1 MAMAEIIEIRA
12 RQIID
17 SRGNPTVEADV
28 SLEDGSFGRA
38 AVPSGASTGEYEAV
52 ELRDGGKD
60 YLGRSVLTAV
70 GNIHAR
76 IAPELIG
83 EDASCQFHIDR
94 LMMDIDGTENK
105 SSLGANAVLAVSM
118 ACARASAD
126 SLMVPLYSYLGGPAA
141 RILPVP
147 MMNIINGGKHASNPI
162 DLQEF
167 MIVPAGFD
175 TFGRALQAGA
185 EIFQTLKKRAAAAGM
200 STSVGD
206 EGGLAPDLPDNV
218 AALEFIMETIRTSGY
233 RPGEEVF
240 IALDPAA
247 SEFYRNGRYFMHGE
261 NPAGLT
267 SEEMVDYWAELVDNF
282 PIMSIEDGLAEDD
295 WNGWQLMTGKL
306 GNRIH
311 IVGDD
316 LFVTNVE
323 RLKRGIETKAA
334 NAILI
339 KLNQIGTVSETL
351 QAIDTAQR
359 NGMAAVISHRSG
371 ETEDTF
377 ISDLAVA
384 RNTGL
389 IKTGSICRTDRTAK
403 YNQLL
408 RIEEA
413 LESAAEFAGMGIIRG

>member
-1 MAMAEIIEIRA
+1 MPEIIDIRA

-17 SRGNPTVEADV
+17 SRGNPTIEADV
-28 SLEDGSFGRA
+28 MLEDGSFGRA
-38 AVPSGASTGEYEAV
+38 AVPSGASTGEHEAV
-52 ELRDGGKD
+52 ELRDGGDDFQGKAV
-60 YLGRSVLTAV
+60 LKAVQNVHSV
-70 GNIHAR
+70 
-76 IAPELIG
+76 IAPELLG
-83 EDASCQFHIDR
+83 RDASCQFELDQVMKD
-94 LMMDIDGTENK
+94 LDGTPNK
-105 SSLGANAVLAVSM
+105 GRLGANAILAVSM
-118 ACARASAD
+118 ASARAAAD
-126 SLMVPLYSYLGGPAA
+126 SLMVPLYSYLGGPSA
-141 RILPVP
+141 RVLPVP

-167 MIVPAGFD
+167 MVVPAGFD
-175 TFGRALQAGA
+175 TFRRALQAGV

-206 EGGLAPDLPDNV
+206 EGGLAPDLPDNT
-218 AALEFIMETIRTSGY
+218 AALEFIVETIIAAGY
-233 RPGEEVF
+233 KPGEDVF

-247 SEFYRNGRYFMHGE
+247 SEFARDGRYFMHGE
-261 NPAGLT
+261 DPAGLD
-267 SEEMVDYWAELVDNF
+267 SAQMVSYWEKLVNQF
-282 PIMSIEDGLAEDD
+282 PIISIEDGLAEDD
-295 WNGWQLMTGKL
+295 WDGWKLMTERL
-306 GNRIH
+306 GRRIH

-316 LFVTNVE
+316 LFVTNVN
-323 RLKRGIETKAA
+323 RLRKGIETSAA

-351 QAIDTAQR
+351 MAIETAHR
-359 NGMAAVISHRSG
+359 NGMAAVISHHSG

-389 IKTGSICRTDRTAK
+389 IKTGSACRTDRTAK

-413 LESAAEFAGMGIIRG
+413 LEGTAEYAGMSVIRR

>member
-1 MAMAEIIEIRA
+1 MAEIIKILA

-28 SLEDGSFGRA
+28 LLDDGGFGRA
-38 AVPSGASTGEYEAV
+38 AVPSGASTGEHEAV
-52 ELRDGGKD
+52 ELRDNKSAFGGK
-60 YLGRSVLTAV
+60 SVLQAV
-70 GNIHAR
+70 DNVHTR
-76 IAPELIG
+76 IAPRLTG
-83 EDASCQFHIDR
+83 LDASCQIEIDTVMR
-94 LMMDIDGTENK
+94 DIDGTANK
-105 SSLGANAVLAVSM
+105 GNLGANAILAVSM
-118 ACARASAD
+118 ACARAAAD

-147 MMNIINGGKHASNPI
+147 MMNIINGGQHASNPI

-167 MIVPAGFD
+167 MVVPAGFD
-175 TFGRALQAGA
+175 TFSRALQAGA
-185 EIFQTLKKRAAAAGM
+185 EIFQTLKKRASAAGM

-206 EGGLAPDLPDNV
+206 EGGLAPDLPDNT
-218 AALEFIMETIRTSGY
+218 AALEFIVETIKAAGY
-233 RPGEEVF
+233 TPGSDVF

-247 SEFYRNGRYFMHGE
+247 SEFYRDGRYFMHGE
-261 NPAGLT
+261 DPSGL
-267 SEEMVDYWAELVDNF
+267 SSSQIVNYWAKLVDQF
-282 PIMSIEDGLAEDD
+282 PIVSIEDGLAEDD
-295 WNGWQLMTGKL
+295 WSGWQEMTEKL
-306 GNRIH
+306 GNKIH

-323 RLKRGIETKAA
+323 RLQQGIRMKAA

-351 QAIDTAQR
+351 FAIDMAHR
-359 NGMAAVISHRSG
+359 NAMAAVISHRSG

-377 ISDLAVA
+377 IADLSVA
-384 RNTGL
+384 KNTGF
-389 IKTGSICRTDRTAK
+389 IKTGSACRTDRTAK

-413 LESAAEFAGMGIIRG
+413 LSGSAEFAGMSVIKG